1 MNLEARKIS
10 FVQEF
15 LRLDNERIIDT
26 LEKLLQKNKSEAFE
40 QNLKPMSL
48 KQFNDEINLSLN
60 DEENDRLIE
69 ANDLKN
75 EIQKWS

>member
-69 ANDLKN
+69 ATDLKN

>member
-26 LEKLLQKNKSEAFE
+26 LERLLQKNKSEAFE

-69 ANDLKN
+69 ATDLKN

>member
-15 LRLDNERIIDT
+15 LRIDNERIIET
-26 LEKLLQKNKSEAFE
+26 LEKLLQKKKLESFE

-48 KQFNDEINLSLN
+48 KQFNDEIDLSLD

>member
-15 LRLDNERIIDT
+15 LRIDNEHIIET
-26 LEKLLQKNKSEAFE
+26 LEKLLQKNKLESFE

-48 KQFNDEINLSLN
+48 KQFNDEIDLSLD
-60 DEENDRLIE
+60 DEENNRLIE
-69 ANDLKN
+69 ATDLKN

>member
-48 KQFNDEINLSLN
+48 KQFNDEIDLSLN

-69 ANDLKN
+69 ATDLKN

>member
-1 MNLEARKIS
+1 MSLEARKIS

-15 LRLDNERIIDT
+15 LRIDNERIIET
-26 LEKLLQKNKSEAFE
+26 LEKLLQKKKLESFE

-48 KQFNDEINLSLN
+48 KQFNDEIDLSLD
-60 DEENDRLIE
+60 DEENDLLIE
-69 ANDLKN
+69 ATDLKN

>member
-15 LRLDNERIIDT
+15 LRIDNERIIET
-26 LEKLLQKNKSEAFE
+26 LEKLLQKKKLESFE

-48 KQFNDEINLSLN
+48 KQFNDEIDLSLN

>member
-1 MNLEARKIS
+1 MSLEARKIL

-15 LRLDNERIIDT
+15 LKIDNERIIET
-26 LEKLLQKNKSEAFE
+26 LEKLLQKNKQESFE

-48 KQFNDEINLSLN
+48 KQFNNEIDLSLN

>member
-15 LRLDNERIIDT
+15 LRIDNEHIIET
-26 LEKLLQKNKSEAFE
+26 LEKLLQKNKLESFE

-48 KQFNDEINLSLN
+48 KQFNDEINLSLD
-60 DEENDRLIE
+60 DEENNRLIE
-69 ANDLKN
+69 ATDLKN